1 MKIRLHLAASI
12 AASAFALFAVNA
24 HADNT
29 QQSKM
34 KTCNADAT
42 AQKLSSADRKTYL
55 KTCLSA
61 TPAAPA
67 ATKTNSQQNKMKTC
81 NADATAQKLSSADRK
96 TYLKTCLSG
105 SSSGAAPAATAPAAT
120 TKQ

>member
-1 MKIRLHLAASI
+1 MNIRQRSTLI
-12 AASAFALFAVNA
+12 AACALALFTVGA

-42 AQKLSSADRKTYL
+42 AQKLSGDDRKTYL

-61 TPAAPA
+61 APAAPTTP
-67 ATKTNSQQNKMKTC
+67 ATS
-81 NADATAQKLSSADRK
+81 
-96 TYLKTCLSG
+96 
-105 SSSGAAPAATAPAAT
+105 P
-120 TKQ
+120 TK